1 MSNLFL
7 PPPPKELTIWL
18 LWRGMGDLGA
28 EYYFFKRE
36 GGVENFEI
44 GCKHWNKWYT
54 SKKECL
60 QEDGDTN
67 NLFAA
72 GAAYK

>member
-1 MSNLFL
+1 MS
-7 PPPPKELTIWL
+7 
-18 LWRGMGDLGA
+18 DLGT
-28 EYYFFKRE
+28 EYYFFKR
-36 GGVENFEI
+36 GGGGGGESFEI
-44 GCKHWNKWYT
+44 GCKHWNKWNT
-54 SKKECL
+54 SKKEGL